1 MGQDKAL
8 IPVGSVPLLLR
19 ICRVAQQCVE
29 RVYVIAPWAERYQ
42 PLFVTEPSVIEP
54 SAAEQSVTLIQEI
67 PSAAA
72 AHGPLIGFYQSLAHV
87 QSDWILLLACDLPNL
102 RAEVLQQWI
111 AALPKDK
118 ETIACL
124 PRNPEGWWEPL
135 CGFYRS
141 TCRASLTAF
150 VQAGGDSFQQW
161 LRNQPVLELPVIDPQ
176 MLLNCNTPEALRQI
190 QPDY

>member
-8 IPVGSVPLLLR
+8 IPVDSVPLLLR
-19 ICRVAQQCVE
+19 VCRVAQQCVE

-42 PLFVTEPSVIEP
+42 PLFVTEPP
-54 SAAEQSVTLIQEI
+54 AAEQSVTLIQEI
-67 PSAAA
+67 PSATDA

-102 RAEVLQQWI
+102 RADVLQQWI

-118 ETIACL
+118 ETDKTIACL
-124 PRNPEGWWEPL
+124 SRNPEGWWEPL

-141 TCRASLTAF
+141 TCRASLAAF

-161 LRNQPVLELPVIDPQ
+161 LRDQAVLELPLSDPQ

-190 QPDY
+190 QPDN